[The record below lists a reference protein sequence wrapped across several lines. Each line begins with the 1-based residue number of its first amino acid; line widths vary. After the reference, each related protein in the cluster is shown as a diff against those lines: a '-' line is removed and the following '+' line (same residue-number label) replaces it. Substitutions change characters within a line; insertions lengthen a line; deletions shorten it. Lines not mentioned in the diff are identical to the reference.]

1 VTEPAAGFESTE
13 CGEMNPVAARQV
25 AEPFEAEQQ
34 PPAIEAAHQGR
45 RAFLV
50 LGMHRSG
57 TSAVTSALHK
67 LGAQLPA
74 RILPV
79 MPDNPEGF
87 FEPRE
92 IVAIHD
98 RLLASAGSS
107 WLDCTAFPETWYSSA
122 DAEAFVNELI
132 AALQQDYGDAALFVL
147 KDPRISRFAPLW
159 FKVFS
164 ALQITP
170 FVVLPLRNPVEVAE
184 SLRKRDRIPFAH
196 SYLLWLRHVLDAEF
210 TSRNYPRIFLNYPD
224 FVEASGR
231 EIDRILPDLP
241 LHRSRL
247 SPGVIQEIENSVNAD
262 LRHNA
267 TTYDEMIQR
276 ADIFGWLRDAYD
288 AHGQLCV
295 DPHDAEAMRTLD
307 RIRAQFNIACEAFGP
322 FVEALKRSVTTEA
335 EARQVAEDRAVR
347 IPALESELRLNQER
361 ADDLERIALCIA
373 PLEQRLHDA
382 QAEAD
387 RLRGEIALR
396 IPPLEQR
403 LHDAEAEA
411 DRLRGEIALRLPPL
425 EQRLR
430 DAEAKADR
438 LRGEVAEAREGA
450 ELLRAL
456 LAKAHRETEL
466 LRDVLDAVRRVKS
479 RPEGLLRRIVRR
491 VYWAISFQ
499 LPRRMRAERLI
510 ARRMQ
515 IALQSSL
522 FDPQWYE
529 RTYPDVIAAGLDPLR
544 HFCAFG
550 LYEGRSPGPSAD
562 LSSLQ
567 ALRRRFEDLE

>member
-1 VTEPAAGFESTE
+1 MTEPAAGFESTE

-45 RAFLV
+45 RAFHV

-210 TSRNYPRIFLNYPD
+210 TTRNYPRIFLNYAD
-224 FVEASGR
+224 FVDASGR
-231 EIDRILPDLP
+231 EVDRILPDLP
-241 LHRSRL
+241 LQRSRL
-247 SPGVIQEIENSVNAD
+247 PPGAIKEIENSVNAN

-288 AHGQLCV
+288 AHRQLCV

-307 RIRAQFNIACEAFGP
+307 RIRAQFDIACEAFGP
-322 FVEALKRSVTTEA
+322 FVEALKRSVTSEA

-347 IPALESELRLNQER
+347 IPALESELRLNQQR

-403 LHDAEAEA
+403 LHDAQA
-411 DRLRGEIALRLPPL
+411 D
-425 EQRLR
+425 
-430 DAEAKADR
+430 ADR
-438 LRGEVAEAREGA
+438 LRGEVAEARGGA
-450 ELLRAL
+450 ELLRAG
-456 LAKAHRETEL
+456 LARAYTETEL
-466 LRDVLDAVRRVKS
+466 LRDALQAVRREKL
-479 RPEGLLRRIVRR
+479 RPKGVLWQLVRS
-491 VYWAISFQ
+491 VYWAASLQ
-499 LPRRMRAERLI
+499 LAHQIRTERLM

-515 IALQSSL
+515 LVSQCSL
-522 FDPQWYE
+522 FDGDWYD
-529 RTYPDVIAAGLDPLR
+529 RAYPDVLAAGVDPLR
-544 HFCAFG
+544 HFCEFG
-550 LYEGRSPGPSAD
+550 LYEGRRPGPTANP
-562 LSSLQ
+562 SSLL
-567 ALRRRFEDLE
+567 ALRRKFEDLA